1 MYRMSIVFVRFHRM
15 ISEAFEFYS
24 FNELRWVAWNCKD
37 ESTGNGMQ
45 VEWNFSVILLSH
57 GISDKNGNAFAVRMK
72 INSIV
77 FRESK
82 R

>member
-1 MYRMSIVFVRFHRM
+1 MSIVFVRFHRM

-45 VEWNFSVILLSH
+45 VEWNFSVILHFH
-57 GISDKNGNAFAVRMK
+57 GISDKNGNTFAVRMK
-72 INSIV
+72 IINIV
-77 FRESK
+77 FRELK